1 MGIKK
6 SRPMRIKFMFL
17 LTTIL
22 VTQYFFAQER
32 NVKGKITDT
41 NNLPI
46 PGVNVIEKGTT
57 NSIQTDINGEYT
69 IKVSPTAILTISFL
83 GMKTKDVKADSNPLN
98 IILKPEVTEM
108 DTIVVTALGIKR
120 EKKAVG
126 YSVQEIKGDVIN
138 HAGQTNALSALSG
151 NIAGI
156 QVTAPSTM
164 GGSSKILIRGV
175 GSITRN
181 NNPLIVIDGIPM
193 DNTNYNSYS
202 TESGSGGRDYGD
214 AAADINPDD
223 IESVSVLKGGPAAA
237 LYGSRAANGVIMYTT
252 KSGKKGKSEIS
263 LQTGLTLE
271 NIYIMPKL
279 QNLYGGG
286 SSTTMETATINGQLY
301 NLADY
306 RTDESWGPKYNANLR
321 YLPWSAFDPE
331 FPNDYLVTKPWVS
344 PRKDVKSFFNTGYT
358 ATTSM
363 AVSHGTKN
371 GSIRMSLSNQNTTGV
386 VPNSKL
392 SKNTFSINGNTLL
405 HEKLRLDGSL
415 TYTNTNAF
423 NRPTQGYAGNSVAQ
437 KFFQWG
443 QRQLDFDNL
452 KNYKLSNGKQRSWNR
467 TSWHDATPMY
477 SDNPYWTTYENTSKD
492 QRTRFTGNLKLK
504 YNFTKNLYAIGSI
517 NGDQYNFTI
526 EDRIAVYSQ
535 AMSRYSQTIR
545 QISEMNY
552 EARVHFD
559 KRWDQFSLNSF
570 VGINRRHNEYQAL
583 SGSTSGGLV
592 IPNLYNLTN
601 SKNLATSQNYYS
613 QLRVNSIYAMA
624 SLGYANM
631 LYLEATNRKDWFSTV
646 ARPAN
651 YPSVTGSF
659 IFSELLKDVSWLSYG
674 KLRSGWAQV
683 SNGASPYSIVN
694 YYTINSPFQTVP
706 SYSNP
711 VAANNSDLSPET
723 KVSKEIGLE
732 VRLLKNRLGFD
743 LSLYEDVTRDLIT
756 PLQITTATG
765 FYSKYINAGKM
776 RNRGIELSLSL
787 TPVKS
792 SNFSWDIKGNFSKN
806 DNKLLSL
813 YKDTKSR
820 QLASAPFRVSLLAIV
835 GEKYGQLYGIDYAY
849 NEDGEKIVNA
859 NGFYKV
865 GSRKTLGSIIP
876 DYNIG
881 IRNNFNYKQW
891 NLGCLIDIQKGGS
904 YFSTTHMYG
913 HSSGIM
919 EETAANGIRENGI
932 VLDGVLEDGSP
943 NTKVVSAYRWAKAY
957 ANSVD
962 AQNVFDASYVKLR
975 EMTLSYS
982 LPKKAV
988 GKKIS
993 QVTFSAFA
1001 RNLFA
1006 WGLHWNG
1013 MDPEN
1018 TSYGSGNIQGLEG
1031 GSLPSTRTY
1040 GMNVTIKI

>member
-1 MGIKK
+1 
-6 SRPMRIKFMFL
+6 MFL
-17 LTTIL
+17 LTAIL
-22 VTQYFFAQER
+22 ATQYFFAQER
-32 NVKGKITDT
+32 NVKGRITDT

-83 GMKTKDVKADSNPLN
+83 GMKTKDVKADSTPLN
-98 IILKPEVTEM
+98 IVLKPEVTEM

-164 GGSSKILIRGV
+164 GGSSRILIRGV
-175 GSITRN
+175 GSVTQN
-181 NNPLIVIDGIPM
+181 NRPLIVIDGIPM
-193 DNTNYNSYS
+193 DNSNYNSYY
-202 TESGSGGRDYGD
+202 TQSGSGGRDYGD

-252 KSGKKGKSEIS
+252 KSGKNGKSEIS
-263 LQTGLTLE
+263 FKTGFTTE

-286 SSTTMETATINGQLY
+286 SSGTMQTATINGQLY
-301 NLADY
+301 NLAEY
-306 RTDESWGPKYNANLR
+306 SVDESWGPKYDANLQ

-331 FPNDYLVTKPWVS
+331 FPNDYMVTKSWVA

-358 ATTSM
+358 TTNNM
-363 AVSHGTKN
+363 AVSHATKN
-371 GSIRMSLSNQNTTGV
+371 GTLRISLSNQITTGV
-386 VPNSKL
+386 VPNSRMK
-392 SKNTFSINGNTLL
+392 KNTFSINGSTLL
-405 HEKLRLDGSL
+405 HDKLRLDGNL
-415 TYTNTNAF
+415 IYTNTNAL
-423 NRPTQGYAGNSVAQ
+423 NRPIVGYAHSLAQ
-437 KFFQWG
+437 RFFQWG

-452 KNYKLSNGKQRSWNR
+452 KNYKLPNGKQRTWNR
-467 TSWHDATPMY
+467 TSWSDPTPLY
-477 SDNPYWTTYENTSKD
+477 SDNPYWGIYENTSED
-492 QRTRFTGNLKLK
+492 QRNRFTGSIKLK
-504 YNFTKNLYAIGSI
+504 YNFTKDFYAVGNIY
-517 NGDQYNFTI
+517 GDQYNFTI
-526 EDRIAVYSQ
+526 QDRIAVYSK
-535 AMSRYSQTIR
+535 AMSRYTQVIR
-545 QISEMNY
+545 VNSEMNY
-552 EARVHFD
+552 EARLHFD
-559 KRWDQFSLNSF
+559 KRWNKFSLNSF
-570 VGINRRHNEYQAL
+570 AGINRRHDQYQAL
-583 SGSTSGGLV
+583 SAGTSGGLI
-592 IPNLYNLTN
+592 IPNLYNLSN
-601 SKNLATSQNYYS
+601 SKNLATSANTFS
-613 QLRVNSIYAMA
+613 QLRVNSAYIMA
-624 SLGYANM
+624 SLGYDNM
-631 LYLEATNRKDWFSTV
+631 LYLEATNRKDWFSTIN
-646 ARPAN
+646 RPAN

-659 IFSELLKDVSWLSYG
+659 IFSELLKDVSWLTYG
-674 KLRSGWAQV
+674 KIRSGWAQV
-683 SNGASPYSIVN
+683 SNGASPYSIKN
-694 YYTINSPFQTVP
+694 YYEINPPFQSVP
-706 SYSNP
+706 SYSNDVSASNP
-711 VAANNSDLSPET
+711 DLIPET

-732 VRLLKNRLGFD
+732 LQLFHNRFGFD
-743 LSLYEDVTRDLIT
+743 LTLYEDVTRDLIM
-756 PLQITTATG
+756 PLQVTTATG
-765 FYSKYINAGKM
+765 FYSQYINAGKI
-776 RNRGIELSLSL
+776 RNRGIELSLSI
-787 TPVKS
+787 TPIKS
-792 SNFSWDIKGNFSKN
+792 ANFKWEIKGNFSKN

-820 QLASAPFRVSLLAIV
+820 QLASAPFQVSLLAVV
-835 GEKYGQLYGIDYAY
+835 GEKYGQLYGTDYAY
-849 NEDGEKIVNA
+849 NENGQRIINA
-859 NGFYKV
+859 NGTYETGK
-865 GSRKTLGSIIP
+865 RKAIGCIIP
-876 DYNIG
+876 DYNVG
-881 IRNNFNYKQW
+881 IRNAFNYKQW

-957 ANSVD
+957 TNSVD
-962 AQNVFDASYVKLR
+962 AQNVFDASYIKLR
-975 EMTLSYS
+975 EMTLGYS

>member
-1 MGIKK
+1 
-6 SRPMRIKFMFL
+6 MFL

-22 VTQYFFAQER
+22 ATQYFFAQER
-32 NVKGKITDT
+32 NVKGRITDT

-83 GMKTKDVKADSNPLN
+83 GMKTKDVKADSTPLN
-98 IILKPEVTEM
+98 IVLKPEVTEM

-126 YSVQEIKGDVIN
+126 YSVQEIKGDIIN
-138 HAGQTNALSALSG
+138 HAGQTNAMSALSG

-164 GGSSKILIRGV
+164 GGSSRILIRGV
-175 GSITRN
+175 GSVTQN
-181 NNPLIVIDGIPM
+181 NRPLIVIDGIPM
-193 DNTNYNSYS
+193 DNSNYNSYN
-202 TESGSGGRDYGD
+202 TQSGSGGRDYGD

-252 KSGKKGKSEIS
+252 KSGKNGKTELFIK
-263 LQTGLTLE
+263 TGLTLE

-286 SSTTMETATINGQLY
+286 SSTTMKTATINGQLY

-306 RTDESWGPKYNANLR
+306 RTDESWGPKYDANLR

-344 PRKDVKSFFNTGYT
+344 PRKDVPSFFNTGYT
-358 ATTSM
+358 TTNNV
-363 AVSHGTKN
+363 AVSHATKSGT
-371 GSIRMSLSNQNTTGV
+371 IRISLSNQNTTGI

-392 SKNTFSINGNTLL
+392 VKNTFAINGSTIL
-405 HEKLRLDGSL
+405 HEKLKADGTLS
-415 TYTNTNAF
+415 YINTNAF
-423 NRPTQGYAGNSVAQ
+423 NRPTQGYGGNSVAQ

-452 KNYKLSNGKQRSWNR
+452 KNYKLANGKQRSWNR
-467 TSWHDATPMY
+467 TSWNDATPIY
-477 SDNPYWTTYENTSKD
+477 SDNPYWTIYENTSED
-492 QRTRFTGNLKLK
+492 QRNRFTGSIKLK
-504 YNFTKNLYAIGSI
+504 YNLNKNLYAVGNI
-517 NGDQYNFTI
+517 NGDQYDFTVQNK
-526 EDRIAVYSQ
+526 IAVYSQ
-535 AMSRYSQTIR
+535 ALSGYSQTIR
-545 QISEMNY
+545 QITEMNY

-559 KRWDQFSLNSF
+559 KRWDRFSLNSF
-570 VGINRRHNEYQAL
+570 VGINRRHNEHQAL
-583 SGSTSGGLV
+583 SGSTSGGLI
-592 IPNLYNLTN
+592 IPDLYNLSN
-601 SKNLATSQNYYS
+601 SKKLSTSQNFYS
-613 QLRVNSIYAMA
+613 QLRVNSLYAMA

-631 LYLEATNRKDWFSTV
+631 LYLEVTNRKDWFSTV
-646 ARPAN
+646 ANHAN

-659 IFSELLKDVSWLSYG
+659 IFSDLLKDVSWLSFG
-674 KLRSGWAQV
+674 KLRSGWAQI
-683 SNGASPYSIVN
+683 SNGATPYSIAN
-694 YYTINSPFQTVP
+694 YYTIGAPFQSVP
-706 SYSNP
+706 SYSNAT
-711 VAANNSDLSPET
+711 VANNPDLIPET

-732 VRLLKNRLGFD
+732 MRLFKNRLGFD
-743 LSLYEDVTRDLIT
+743 LAFYEDLTRDLIT

-765 FYSKYINAGKM
+765 FSKQYINAGKI
-776 RNRGIELSLSL
+776 RNQGVELSLWA
-787 TPVKS
+787 TPIKS
-792 SNFSWDIKGNFSKN
+792 VNFSWDIKGNFSKN

-813 YKDTKSR
+813 YKDTQSQK
-820 QLASAPFRVSLLAIV
+820 LASAPFRVTLLAVV
-835 GEKYGQLYGIDYAY
+835 GEKYGQLYGNDFAY
-849 NEDGEKIVNA
+849 HT
-859 NGFYKV
+859 NGKRIINPNGTYKK
-865 GSRKTLGSIIP
+865 GNRKALGCIIP

-881 IRNNFNYKQW
+881 IRNHFNYKQW

-957 ANSVD
+957 TNSVD
-962 AQNVFDASYVKLR
+962 AQNVFDASYIKLR
-975 EMTLSYS
+975 EMALSYS

-1040 GMNVTIKI
+1040 GMNITIKM